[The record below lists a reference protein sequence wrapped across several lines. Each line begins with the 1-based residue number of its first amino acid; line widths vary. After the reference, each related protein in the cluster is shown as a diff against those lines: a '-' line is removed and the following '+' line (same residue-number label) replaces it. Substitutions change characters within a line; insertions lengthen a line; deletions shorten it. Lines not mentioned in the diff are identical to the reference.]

1 MIFLRISSESRS
13 QIEEIATILL
23 ENHLIIDVNV
33 KENIERWNLVMNSI
47 QKKTIYLLTGKT
59 RANLFP
65 KIDDQLREKYK
76 DKMPELYSLPIVHM
90 DWEQADLL
98 QKFIPPEN

>member
-1 MIFLRISSESRS
+1 MIFLRISSENRQ

-47 QKKTIYLLTGKT
+47 QKKSIYLLTGKT
-59 RANLFP
+59 RANLFT
-65 KIDDQLREKYK
+65 KIDELLRGKFK
-76 DKMPELYSLPIVHM
+76 DRMPELYSLPIVHM
-90 DWEQADLL
+90 DWEQSDQL
-98 QKFIPPEN
+98 QKFIPPTS